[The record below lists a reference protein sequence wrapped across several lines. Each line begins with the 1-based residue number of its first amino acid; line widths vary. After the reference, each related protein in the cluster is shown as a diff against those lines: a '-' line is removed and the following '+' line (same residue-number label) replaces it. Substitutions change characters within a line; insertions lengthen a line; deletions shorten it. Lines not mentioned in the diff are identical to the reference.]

1 MGTVVQHL
9 VNGISCMYSTVV
21 VLYIRDSFP
30 SNHYI
35 PVYYYTV
42 CLYGTSY
49 VLIFGRK
56 NFEEN
61 SSRNVRVPKFQTV
74 LFPIL
79 TINTCIVIKCVFNF
93 IFTY

>member
-9 VNGISCMYSTVV
+9 GIYRTP
-21 VLYIRDSFP
+21 FP
-30 SNHYI
+30 LVTIIYRYTTI
-35 PVYYYTV
+35 YTV
-42 CLYGTSY
+42 YLDGTSY
-49 VLIFGRK
+49 VSIFGRK

-61 SSRNVRVPKFQTV
+61 SSRNVRAPKFQTV

-79 TINTCIVIKCVFNF
+79 TINACIVIKCVFNF